1 MHSSGINGEGESS
14 GQLANPGSTGNWPLN
29 GVCVCVCVCVCRE
42 HWAIIYSLYLA
53 NIHVVTRRVF
63 RSQNGQNALADSAGE
78 LTAFLETR

>member
-29 GVCVCVCVCVCRE
+29 GVCVCRE